1 MPEKR
6 NHLPVSW
13 LIPNMVTALALCC
26 GLTAIK
32 FAISEKWENA
42 FLFIFAAIILDG
54 MDGRLARMLKASS
67 TFGAQLDSLSD
78 FLSFG
83 VAPPLVLYLW
93 TLSDFKGF
101 GWGVV
106 LIYTVCCALRLARFN
121 TALFDRKDVNS
132 DKFFTGVPAP
142 VGAALALLPMA
153 LSFQFEKEMLSDNF
167 IVTGNLLLVGLLMAS
182 RIPTLSIK
190 KIKIRVDMAIPAM
203 IAAALMIIMIIIEP
217 WATVITLTAIYYLS
231 IPYTIY
237 QASRTRG
244 LEN

>member
-1 MPEKR
+1 M
-6 NHLPVSW
+6 
-13 LIPNMVTALALCC
+13 
-26 GLTAIK
+26 
-32 FAISEKWENA
+32 
-42 FLFIFAAIILDG
+42 FIFAAIILDG

-153 LSFQFEKEMLSDNF
+153 LSFQFESAEILSDNL
-167 IVTGNLLLVGLLMAS
+167 IVTANLMLVGLLMAS
-182 RIPTLSIK
+182 RIPTISIK
-190 KIKIRVDMAIPAM
+190 KVKIRLEMAFPAM
-203 IAAALMIIMIIIEP
+203 IAAALMIIMIITEP
-217 WATVITLTAIYYLS
+217 WATIIVLTALYYLS

-237 QASRTRG
+237 QARQLRA
-244 LEN
+244 N

>member
-1 MPEKR
+1 MSEKR
-6 NHLPVSW
+6 NHLPISW

-32 FAISEKWENA
+32 FAISEKWDNA
-42 FLFIFAAIILDG
+42 FMFIFAAIILDG

-153 LSFQFEKEMLSDNF
+153 LSFQFESAEILSDNL
-167 IVTGNLLLVGLLMAS
+167 IVTANLMLVGLLMAS
-182 RIPTLSIK
+182 RIPTISIK
-190 KIKIRVDMAIPAM
+190 KVKIRLEMAFPAM
-203 IAAALMIIMIIIEP
+203 IAAALMIIMIITEP
-217 WATVITLTAIYYLS
+217 WATIIVLTALYYLS

-237 QASRTRG
+237 QARQLRA
-244 LEN
+244 N